1 MHRIRP
7 DLLVIFVIIVISSL
21 AGLSYNLFNSN
32 GIPLIKSP
40 EITQWADDS
49 LLSVSSA
56 PSSSQSV
63 PGSDTLRNSEYL
75 LNKKKSPDLHKK
87 PIIADSSA
95 GQAISQP
102 KSISLSQASRLHKS
116 GSAVF
121 IDARD
126 KWEFSDGHISGAVN
140 IAEYSF
146 DKNNPKLKAIP
157 KTSLIVT
164 YCGEGDCSMSQ
175 KLAEKLTELGYK
187 RVFVFQ
193 KGYESWLNAGYP
205 TEKTELE

>member
-1 MHRIRP
+1 M
-7 DLLVIFVIIVISSL
+7 VIFIIIVISSL
-21 AGLSYNLFNSN
+21 AGLSYNFFNSH
-32 GIPLIKSP
+32 GIPLVKSP
-40 EITQWADDS
+40 EVTQWADDS
-49 LLSVSSA
+49 LLTLPAA
-56 PSSSQSV
+56 PSAYQSA
-63 PGSDTLRNSEYL
+63 PGSDTLKNSEDQ
-75 LNKKKSPDLHKK
+75 LNKKESPSLPQK
-87 PIIADSSA
+87 PIVKDSSSHTV
-95 GQAISQP
+95 IFHP
-102 KSISLSQASRLHKS
+102 KSVTLSQALRLHKS

-126 KWEFSDGHISGAVN
+126 KWEFSDGHITGAVN

-146 DKNNPKLKAIP
+146 DKNNVKLKTIP
-157 KTSLIVT
+157 KTALVIT

-205 TEKTELE
+205 TENTELE